1 MAVFKIFDLHSAVK
15 QSAKEIWF
23 RLLSAIA
30 NFNMRF
36 IHLVVRTHVN
46 LEDDFIFDEKKAS
59 SRGRSAPD
67 GKTYSSGYEINL
79 DSVPDALKREVRNFD
94 SVLRLY
100 FGGEY
105 LVNTATVWR
114 NLGLPESYRALDIYS
129 QIWHYDHV
137 VDYRNVQ
144 LMVLL
149 TDTTDD
155 HGPFE
160 YIEKPS
166 VTTLLGNAAARNG
179 VEAING
185 KVVKLTGVR
194 GDGLWFATGSM
205 PHRAGVPNSGK
216 HRDMVSVAFFP
227 KYTGI
232 GIPPNAFF
240 GNC

>member
-1 MAVFKIFDLHSAVK
+1 MFKMLNLLSAVK
-15 QSAKEIWF
+15 QGVKEIWH
-23 RLLSAIA
+23 RLLCAIA

-36 IHLVVRTHVN
+36 IHLVVRTRVN
-46 LEDDFIFDEKKAS
+46 LEDNFVFDEKRAL
-59 SRGRSAPD
+59 SRGRIAPD

-79 DSVPDALKREVRNFD
+79 DGVPNSVKEEVRNFD

-100 FGGEY
+100 FGGDY

-114 NLGLPESYRALDIYS
+114 NLGLPDSYRALDIYS

-144 LMVLL
+144 FMVLL

-179 VEAING
+179 VESISE

-205 PHRAGVPNSGK
+205 PHRAGVPNLGN
-216 HRDMVSVAFFP
+216 HRDMMSVSFFP

-240 GNC
+240 GNY